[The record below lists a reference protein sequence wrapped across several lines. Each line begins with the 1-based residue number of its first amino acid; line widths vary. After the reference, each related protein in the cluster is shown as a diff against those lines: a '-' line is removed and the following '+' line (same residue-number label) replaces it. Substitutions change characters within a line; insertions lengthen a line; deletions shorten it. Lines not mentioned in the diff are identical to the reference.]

1 MGKIVEK
8 MERILE
14 WGGTPKDITCLAL
27 GGISLV
33 IRIFALLPLPF
44 DAASIAL
51 ILCGLPLI
59 MQAANGLVPAFDLT
73 ADRPGSL
80 G

>member
-33 IRIFALLPLPF
+33 I
-44 DAASIAL
+44 SI
-51 ILCGLPLI
+51 
-59 MQAANGLVPAFDLT
+59 FDLYPSPLT
-73 ADRPGSL
+73 QPGLRLFYADCLSL
-80 G
+80 WRR